1 MTQFLPISA
10 AVVMMLAGV
19 LLLQYA
25 WRERRAG
32 RRQRRRVVVVVAWL
46 VLALSLAPWTF
57 VAGIDK
63 GAAFAVILFMLAGSA
78 LVLRAGLLHSTNR
91 NGREREPRANRNG
104 NGGSGNGDGAR
115 SRMVRRAWVFLL
127 AGPLSGVASIAA
139 SAGLFAAWNTETGSA
154 ANRLACVM
162 LLVPV
167 AWALLA
173 TWATYDVS
181 LRARSSIVLGLLLA
195 SLTLT
200 YVAMPEVT

>member
-1 MTQFLPISA
+1 MTQLLPIPV
-10 AVVMMLAGV
+10 AVAMTLAGV
-19 LLLQYA
+19 LVLQYA

-46 VLALSLAPWTF
+46 LLALSLAPWALA
-57 VAGIDK
+57 AGSDK

-78 LVLRAGLLHSTNR
+78 LVLRIGLLHSANR
-91 NGREREPRANRNG
+91 NGREREPRANG
-104 NGGSGNGDGAR
+104 NGTGNENGGGSR
-115 SRMVRRAWVFLL
+115 ILRRAWVFLL
-127 AGPLSGVASIAA
+127 AGPLSGIVAIAA

-181 LRARSSIVLGLLLA
+181 LRARSSVVLGLLLA
-195 SLTLT
+195 SLALT
-200 YVAMPEVT
+200 YVAIPEVM